1 MTLIIQAQV
10 LCPSGGCAE
19 WGEKSLMKEA
29 LGTSPRGKMCGTQQW
44 KGRTSWAAIAWHG
57 GEVSMNGEEEGRRR
71 NWFESD
77 HNRTSG
83 WWWCRTYTWVTEKRL
98 GEKKGFKWVTD
109 QQFPFS
115 LSSPV
120 LQIERHLLP
129 QVYLGNS
136 ENESLSISIQ
146 IFWPKDPQQLTP
158 LSNAKSHLGIILFPV
173 SQPKVILLLRE
184 VKCLQQVWFI
194 FLIYM

>member
-1 MTLIIQAQV
+1 M
-10 LCPSGGCAE
+10 
-19 WGEKSLMKEA
+19 
-29 LGTSPRGKMCGTQQW
+29 
-44 KGRTSWAAIAWHG
+44 
-57 GEVSMNGEEEGRRR
+57 
-71 NWFESD
+71 
-77 HNRTSG
+77 
-83 WWWCRTYTWVTEKRL
+83 
-98 GEKKGFKWVTD
+98 TD

-120 LQIERHLLP
+120 LQIEHHLLP

-158 LSNAKSHLGIILFPV
+158 LSNAKSHLRIILFPV